1 MNRQIFREYDIRG
14 RVDVDLNEEVAE
26 LIGRGAGTLLKREGL
41 KRMVVGRDNRLSSE
55 SYSQAVIRGLLST
68 GCSVTDIGIVPTPVF
83 YFSIYQLKKEG
94 GIMVTGSHNPPEFN
108 GFKVAQETSTLYGER
123 IQDIRRI
130 IEAGEFSKGAGKV
143 DRYYIIDDYIALIKS
158 KIKLD
163 RSIKVVVDAGNATAG
178 LVAPPL
184 LRELGC
190 EVKELFCQLDGNF
203 PHHHPDPTVPEN
215 LIELIH
221 TVTTLRYDLGCS
233 YDGDADRLGVVDN
246 RGKIIWGDQLLVI
259 FSRDLLSRQPGAKI
273 LFEVKCSQTLVD
285 DIKKHG
291 GQPVMWKTGHS
302 LIKKKMREEGIPLA
316 GEMSGHLFFADEYYG
331 YDDAIYASCRLIQ
344 ILSRTGRSISE
355 LLADLPRT
363 YSTPEIRRD
372 CPDEVK
378 FKLVERMK
386 EYFSQRY
393 QTIDVDGVRV
403 VFDDGWGLVRPSNTQ
418 PVIVMRF
425 EATTPQGLERIQ
437 ELMEGKLEEFA
448 SEEKCG

>member
-1 MNRQIFREYDIRG
+1 MKRHIFREYDIRG
-14 RVDVDLNEEVAE
+14 TVDVDLNEEIAE
-26 LIGRGAGTLLKREGL
+26 LIGRGAGTYLQRDEL

-68 GCSVTDIGIVPTPVF
+68 GCSVTDVGIVPTPVF
-83 YFSIYQLKKEG
+83 YFSIYHLKKEG
-94 GIMVTGSHNPPEFN
+94 GIIITGSHNPPEFN
-108 GFKVAQETSTLYGER
+108 GFKLAQGTSTLYGER
-123 IQDIRRI
+123 IQDVRRI
-130 IEAGEFSKGAGKV
+130 IEKGEFSRGSGKV

-158 KIKLD
+158 KIKLH
-163 RSIKVVVDAGNATAG
+163 RPIKVVVDAGNGTAG
-178 LVAPPL
+178 LVAPFL
-184 LRELGC
+184 LRDLGC
-190 EVKELFCQLDGNF
+190 EVKELYCEPDGNY
-203 PHHHPDPTVPEN
+203 PHHFPDPTVPEN
-215 LIELIH
+215 LTDLIH
-221 TVTTLRYDLGCS
+221 TVTSLGYHLGCG
-233 YDGDADRLGVVDN
+233 YDGDADRLGVVDEKG
-246 RGKIIWGDQLLVI
+246 RIIWGDQLLVI

-302 LIKKKMREEGIPLA
+302 LIKKKMREDGIPLA

-344 ILSRTGRSISE
+344 ILSRTKRSLSE

-363 YSTPEIRRD
+363 YSTPEIRRE
-372 CPDEVK
+372 CPEEVK
-378 FKLVERMK
+378 FKLVERMR

-418 PVIVMRF
+418 PIIVMRF
-425 EATTPQGLERIQ
+425 EASTPQGLKRIQ
-437 ELMEGKLEEFA
+437 QLIEGKLAEFY
-448 SEEKCG
+448 SQMKKD

>member
-14 RVDVDLNEEVAE
+14 KVDVDLNEEIAE
-26 LIGRGAGTLLKREGL
+26 LIGRGAGTLLQREGM
-41 KRMVVGRDNRLSSE
+41 KRLVVGRDVRLSSE

-68 GCSVTDIGIVPTPVF
+68 GCSVTDIGIVPTPV
-83 YFSIYQLKKEG
+83 YYYSIYHLKKEG
-94 GIMVTGSHNPPEFN
+94 GVMVTGSHNPPEFN
-108 GFKVAQETSTLYGER
+108 GFKVSLGTSTLYGER
-123 IQDIRRI
+123 IQDVRRI
-130 IEAGEFSKGAGKV
+130 IEEGKFSSGAGKV

-163 RSIKVVVDAGNATAG
+163 RPIKVVLDAGNGTAG
-178 LVAPPL
+178 LVAPSL
-184 LRELGC
+184 LRGLGC
-190 EVKELFCQLDGNF
+190 EVEELYCQPDGNF
-203 PHHHPDPTVPEN
+203 PHHHPDPTMPEN
-215 LIELIH
+215 LTDLIH
-221 TVTTLRYDLGCS
+221 TVTTLGYDLGCG
-233 YDGDADRLGVVDN
+233 YDGDADRLGVIDDK
-246 RGKIIWGDQLLVI
+246 GKIIWGDHLLVV

-273 LFEVKCSQTLVD
+273 LFEVKSSQTLID
-285 DIKKHG
+285 DIKKNG
-291 GQPVMWKTGHS
+291 GEPIMWKTGHS
-302 LIKKKMREEGIPLA
+302 LIKKRMREEGIPLA

-344 ILSRTGRSISE
+344 ILSRTGRSLSE

-378 FKLVERMK
+378 FRLVERMR

-418 PVIVMRF
+418 PIIVMRF
-425 EATTPQGLERIQ
+425 EATTPQALKRIQ
-437 ELMEGKLEEFA
+437 ELIEGKLAEFYPQ
-448 SEEKCG
+448 EKES

>member
-14 RVDVDLNEEVAE
+14 TVDVDLNEEIAE
-26 LIGRGAGTLLKREGL
+26 LIGRGAGTYLQRAGMRRL
-41 KRMVVGRDNRLSSE
+41 VVGRDNRHSSE

-68 GCSVTDIGIVPTPVF
+68 GCSVTDVGIVPTPVF
-83 YFSIYQLKKEG
+83 YFSIYHLKKEG
-94 GIMVTGSHNPPEFN
+94 GIIITGSHNPPEFN
-108 GFKVAQETSTLYGER
+108 GFKLAQGTSTLYGER
-123 IQDIRRI
+123 IQDVRRI
-130 IEAGEFSKGAGKV
+130 IEKAEFSRGSGKV

-158 KIKLD
+158 KIKLH
-163 RSIKVVVDAGNATAG
+163 RPIKVVVDAGNGTAG
-178 LVAPPL
+178 LVTPPL
-184 LRELGC
+184 LRDLGC
-190 EVKELFCQLDGNF
+190 EVKELYCEPNGNY
-203 PHHHPDPTVPEN
+203 PHHFPDPTVPEN
-215 LIELIH
+215 LTDLIH
-221 TVTTLRYDLGCS
+221 TVTTLGYDLGCG
-233 YDGDADRLGVVDN
+233 YDGDADRLGVVDEK
-246 RGKIIWGDQLLVI
+246 GKIIWGDQLLVI
-259 FSRDLLSRQPGAKI
+259 FSRDLLSRQPGSKI

-291 GQPVMWKTGHS
+291 GQPVMWRTGHS
-302 LIKKKMREEGIPLA
+302 LIKKKMREDGIPLA

-378 FKLVERMK
+378 FKLVERMR

-393 QTIDVDGVRV
+393 ETIDVDGVRV

-425 EATTPQGLERIQ
+425 EATTPQGLKRIQ
-437 ELMEGKLEEFA
+437 DLMEGKLSEFY
-448 SEEKCG
+448 SCEKKD

>member
-14 RVDVDLNEEVAE
+14 TVDVDLNEEIAE
-26 LIGRGAGTLLKREGL
+26 LIGLGVGTYLQRDGL

-68 GCSVTDIGIVPTPVF
+68 GCAVTDLGVVPTPVF
-83 YFSIYQLKKEG
+83 YFSIYHLKKEG

-108 GFKVAQETSTLYGER
+108 GFKIAQETSTLYGER

-130 IEAGEFSKGAGKV
+130 IEQGKFSTGAGKV
-143 DRYYIIDDYIALIKS
+143 DHYYIIDDYIALLKS
-158 KIKLD
+158 KLKLE
-163 RSIKVVVDAGNATAG
+163 RPIKVVVDAGNGTAG

-184 LRELGC
+184 LRGLGC
-190 EVKELFCQLDGNF
+190 EVKELFCQPDGNF
-203 PHHHPDPTVPEN
+203 PNHFPDPTVPEN
-215 LIELIH
+215 LIDLIH
-221 TVTTLRYDLGCS
+221 SVTSLGYDLGCG
-233 YDGDADRLGVVDN
+233 YDGDADRLGVIDEK
-246 RGKIIWGDQLLVI
+246 GKIIWGDQLLVI

-302 LIKKKMREEGIPLA
+302 LIKKKMREDGIPLA

-331 YDDAIYASCRLIQ
+331 FDDAIYASCRLIQ
-344 ILSRTGRSISE
+344 ILSRTKRSLSE

-363 YSTPEIRRD
+363 YSTPEIRRE
-372 CPDEVK
+372 CPEEVK
-378 FKLVERMK
+378 FKLVERMR

-418 PVIVMRF
+418 PIIVMRF
-425 EATTPQGLERIQ
+425 EATTPEGLKRIQ
-437 ELMEGKLEEFA
+437 QLIEGKLAEFY
-448 SEEKCG
+448 SQMK